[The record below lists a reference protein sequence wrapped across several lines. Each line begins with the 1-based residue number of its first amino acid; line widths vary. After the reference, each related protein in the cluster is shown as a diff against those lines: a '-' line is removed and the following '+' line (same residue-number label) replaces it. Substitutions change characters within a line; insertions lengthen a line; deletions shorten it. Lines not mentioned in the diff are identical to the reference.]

1 MQKKANHLAAAV
13 FSALML
19 TAAIGAPAVSAEH
32 YNVYNYDC
40 WGEAVP
46 AQAGYAAQRAVS
58 GQDLG
63 CGAFNTPSDLFRDWE
78 DRFYIADSGNN
89 RIVVTDGDFSKATRI
104 YDKLKTE
111 DGETTLKDP
120 EGIYVSQETQCMY
133 IADTGNSRLLVCDLD
148 GNVQMELKRPD
159 STLYENETFKPQKV
173 VADKAGNIYMV
184 LNNITN
190 GAAMFNSD
198 GEFQGYFGANSVD
211 ATAEV
216 VANYFWNLFATDE
229 MRANSSR
236 NVAAG
241 ITSFDVDEEG
251 FIYTVTQSSSSET
264 DRVKKVNPAGYNLFT
279 SLDVTF
285 GDLDSVYDS
294 TANENYT
301 TQMVDIDID
310 DDGRINCLDLE
321 TGRVFQYDE
330 DGNLLFI
337 LGTTAD
343 QIGGFSMKVSA
354 VETMG
359 KNIYVSDAMKNTVT
373 IFTETEFGGIVHDAV
388 SLYNAGYYAEALEP
402 WREVLKRD
410 GNSQMAYIGISS
422 ALYNEGDYAG
432 AMKYAKLAQSRNL
445 YDKAF
450 EGYRSEWLNKNFT
463 WIILVVVVL
472 IAAAV
477 FFHFRN
483 KRRKRTSRRIWLK
496 CCTRERRS
504 DAAMMDLTQK
514 QWVKHSVFH
523 PFEGFEDLRW
533 KKAARCCTPPSWCCS
548 GSWHRSS
555 TITWWAINSP
565 LPIPRCSASSRIS
578 SRRSPY
584 FWYSSSATG
593 RSAPCWTARA
603 RSRKSISTVPIR

>member
-1 MQKKANHLAAAV
+1 MKILQKKANHLAAAV

-216 VANYFWNLFATDE
+216 VANYFWNLFAP
-229 MRANSSR
+229 MRCVPTR
-236 NVAAG
+236 P
-241 ITSFDVDEEG
+241 
-251 FIYTVTQSSSSET
+251 VTWRQAS
-264 DRVKKVNPAGYNLFT
+264 PALT
-279 SLDVTF
+279 LTK
-285 GDLDSVYDS
+285 
-294 TANENYT
+294 
-301 TQMVDIDID
+301 
-310 DDGRINCLDLE
+310 R
-321 TGRVFQYDE
+321 
-330 DGNLLFI
+330 
-337 LGTTAD
+337 
-343 QIGGFSMKVSA
+343 
-354 VETMG
+354 
-359 KNIYVSDAMKNTVT
+359 
-373 IFTETEFGGIVHDAV
+373 
-388 SLYNAGYYAEALEP
+388 AL
-402 WREVLKRD
+402 
-410 GNSQMAYIGISS
+410 
-422 ALYNEGDYAG
+422 
-432 AMKYAKLAQSRNL
+432 
-445 YDKAF
+445 
-450 EGYRSEWLNKNFT
+450 
-463 WIILVVVVL
+463 
-472 IAAAV
+472 
-477 FFHFRN
+477 
-483 KRRKRTSRRIWLK
+483 
-496 CCTRERRS
+496 
-504 DAAMMDLTQK
+504 
-514 QWVKHSVFH
+514 
-523 PFEGFEDLRW
+523 
-533 KKAARCCTPPSWCCS
+533 
-548 GSWHRSS
+548 
-555 TITWWAINSP
+555 
-565 LPIPRCSASSRIS
+565 
-578 SRRSPY
+578 
-584 FWYSSSATG
+584 
-593 RSAPCWTARA
+593 
-603 RSRKSISTVPIR
+603 SIR

>member
-1 MQKKANHLAAAV
+1 MQNKAKYLAAALL
-13 FSALML
+13 SGLML
-19 TAAIGAPAVSAEH
+19 ATAAGAPAVSAAEH
-32 YNVYNYDC
+32 YHVYNYDC
-40 WGEAVP
+40 WGEATP
-46 AQAGYAAQRAVS
+46 SQAGYEAQRSVS
-58 GQDLG
+58 GLDLG
-63 CGAFNTPSDLFRDWE
+63 CGAFNTPSDLFRDWN
-78 DRFYIADSGNN
+78 DQFYVVDSGNN
-89 RIVVTDGDFSKATRI
+89 RIVVADRTFTKVNRI
-104 YDKLKTE
+104 LERFTLE
-111 DGETTLKDP
+111 DGSETTLKAP
-120 EGIYVSQETQCMY
+120 EGVYVSEDTGLIY
-133 IADTGNSRLLVCDLD
+133 IADTGNSRLLVCDED

-173 VADKAGNIYMV
+173 VVDKAGNIYMV

-190 GAAMFNSD
+190 GSAMFNSD

-216 VANYFWNLFATDE
+216 VANYFWNMIATDE

-241 ITSFDVDEEG
+241 ITSFDIDDEG

-264 DRVKKVNPAGYNLFT
+264 DRVKKVNPAGYNLF
-279 SLDVTF
+279 SVLGVTF
-285 GDLDSVYDS
+285 GDLNSVYDS

-310 DDGRINCLDLE
+310 DMGRINCLDLE

-330 DGNLLFI
+330 DSGLLFI

-343 QIGGFSMKVSA
+343 QVGGFSMKVSA

-373 IFTETEFGGIVHDAV
+373 IFTETEFGGIVHEAV
-388 SLYNAGYYAEALEP
+388 ALYNAGYYAEALEP

-410 GNSQMAYIGISS
+410 GNYQMAYIGISS
-422 ALYNEGDYAG
+422 ALYNEGNYKE

-450 EGYRSEWLNKNFT
+450 EGYRAEWLNQNFT

-483 KRRKRTSRRIWLK
+483 KKKKKNQPKNLIEML
-496 CCTRERRS
+496 
-504 DAAMMDLTQK
+504 
-514 QWVKHSVFH
+514 H
-523 PFEGFEDLRW
+523 EGEEE
-533 KKAARCCTPPSWCCS
+533 
-548 GSWHRSS
+548 
-555 TITWWAINSP
+555 
-565 LPIPRCSASSRIS
+565 
-578 SRRSPY
+578 
-584 FWYSSSATG
+584 
-593 RSAPCWTARA
+593 
-603 RSRKSISTVPIR
+603 

>member
-1 MQKKANHLAAAV
+1 MKILQKKANHLAAAV

-148 GNVQMELKRPD
+148 GNVQMELTRPD

-173 VADKAGNIYMV
+173 VVDKAGNIYMV

-190 GAAMFNSD
+190 GSAMFNSD

-216 VANYFWNLFATDE
+216 VANYFWNMIATDE

-251 FIYTVTQSSSSET
+251 FIYTVTQSSFSET

-483 KRRKRTSRRIWLK
+483 KKKKKNQPKNLV
-496 CCTRERRS
+496 E
-504 DAAMMDLTQK
+504 ML
-514 QWVKHSVFH
+514 H
-523 PFEGFEDLRW
+523 EGEEE
-533 KKAARCCTPPSWCCS
+533 
-548 GSWHRSS
+548 
-555 TITWWAINSP
+555 
-565 LPIPRCSASSRIS
+565 
-578 SRRSPY
+578 
-584 FWYSSSATG
+584 
-593 RSAPCWTARA
+593 
-603 RSRKSISTVPIR
+603 

>member
-1 MQKKANHLAAAV
+1 MQKKANHLAAACLSV
-13 FSALML
+13 MTL
-19 TAAIGAPAVSAEH
+19 TAAIGMPAVSAEH
-32 YNVYNYDC
+32 YNVYNYDR
-40 WGEAVP
+40 WDEATP
-46 AQAGYAAQRAVS
+46 SQAGYAAQRAVS
-58 GQDLG
+58 GLDLG

-89 RIVVTDGDFSKATRI
+89 RIVVTDSGFSKATRI
-104 YDKLKTE
+104 YDKLKTA

-120 EGIYVSQETQCMY
+120 EGIYVSEETQCMY

-148 GNVQMELKRPD
+148 GNVQLELTRPD

-173 VADKAGNIYMV
+173 VVDKAGNIYMV

-190 GAAMFNSD
+190 GSAMFNSD

-216 VANYFWNLFATDE
+216 VANYFWNMIATDE

-241 ITSFDVDEEG
+241 ITSFDIDDEG
-251 FIYTVTQSSSSET
+251 FIYTVTQSSSSEA
-264 DRVKKVNPAGYNLFT
+264 DRVKKVNPAGYNLF
-279 SLDVTF
+279 SVLEATF
-285 GDLDSVYDS
+285 GDLNSVYDS

-310 DDGRINCLDLE
+310 DMGRINCLDLE

-330 DGNLLFI
+330 DGSLLFI

-343 QIGGFSMKVSA
+343 QLGGFSMKVSA

-373 IFTETEFGGIVHDAV
+373 IFTETEFGGIVHNAV
-388 SLYNAGYYAEALEP
+388 ALYNAGYYAEALEP

-410 GNSQMAYIGISS
+410 GNYQMAYIGISS
-422 ALYNEGDYAG
+422 ALYNEGNYKE

-450 EGYRSEWLNKNFT
+450 EGYRSGAANPSCRTMLNLSNT
-463 WIILVVVVL
+463 
-472 IAAAV
+472 
-477 FFHFRN
+477 
-483 KRRKRTSRRIWLK
+483 
-496 CCTRERRS
+496 
-504 DAAMMDLTQK
+504 
-514 QWVKHSVFH
+514 
-523 PFEGFEDLRW
+523 
-533 KKAARCCTPPSWCCS
+533 
-548 GSWHRSS
+548 
-555 TITWWAINSP
+555 
-565 LPIPRCSASSRIS
+565 
-578 SRRSPY
+578 
-584 FWYSSSATG
+584 
-593 RSAPCWTARA
+593 
-603 RSRKSISTVPIR
+603 

>member
-1 MQKKANHLAAAV
+1 MQKKANHLAAACLSV
-13 FSALML
+13 LTL
-19 TAAIGAPAVSAEH
+19 TAAIGMPAVSAEH
-32 YNVYNYDC
+32 YNVYNYDR
-40 WGEAVP
+40 WDEATP
-46 AQAGYAAQRAVS
+46 SQAGYAAQRAVS
-58 GQDLG
+58 GLDLG

-89 RIVVTDGDFSKATRI
+89 RIVVTDSGFSKATRI
-104 YDKLKTE
+104 YDKLKTA

-120 EGIYVSQETQCMY
+120 EGIYVSRETQCMY

-148 GNVQMELKRPD
+148 GNVQLELTRPD

-173 VADKAGNIYMV
+173 VVDKAGNIYMV

-190 GAAMFNSD
+190 GSAMFNSD

-216 VANYFWNLFATDE
+216 VANYFWNMIATDE
-229 MRANSSR
+229 MRANSFR

-241 ITSFDVDEEG
+241 ITSFDIDDEG
-251 FIYTVTQSSSSET
+251 FIYTVTQSSSSEA
-264 DRVKKVNPAGYNLFT
+264 DRVKKVNPAGYNLF
-279 SLDVTF
+279 SVLEATF
-285 GDLDSVYDS
+285 GDLNSVYDS

-310 DDGRINCLDLE
+310 DMGRINCLDLE

-330 DGNLLFI
+330 DGSLLFI

-343 QIGGFSMKVSA
+343 QLGGFSMKVSA

-373 IFTETEFGGIVHDAV
+373 IFTETEFGGIVHNAV
-388 SLYNAGYYAEALEP
+388 ALYNAGYYAEALEP

-410 GNSQMAYIGISS
+410 GNYQMAYIGISS
-422 ALYNEGDYAG
+422 ALYNEGNYKE

-450 EGYRSEWLNKNFT
+450 EGYRSEWLNQNFT

-483 KRRKRTSRRIWLK
+483 KKKKKNQPKNLIEML
-496 CCTRERRS
+496 
-504 DAAMMDLTQK
+504 
-514 QWVKHSVFH
+514 H
-523 PFEGFEDLRW
+523 EGEEE
-533 KKAARCCTPPSWCCS
+533 
-548 GSWHRSS
+548 
-555 TITWWAINSP
+555 
-565 LPIPRCSASSRIS
+565 
-578 SRRSPY
+578 
-584 FWYSSSATG
+584 
-593 RSAPCWTARA
+593 
-603 RSRKSISTVPIR
+603 